1 VDAIRVGFKCF
12 SLFIESFACFL
23 LSFALVLMFI
33 NGKTI
38 KTNALGMSLS
48 GLSDPRNREI
58 GLLR

>member
-1 VDAIRVGFKCF
+1 VGFKCF